1 MSAATP
7 TIEGFRV
14 AFRRPSLTFAEIAW
28 RWVPGSTAVVLFLF
42 YFAEYFGTL
51 PVTRA
56 DSILL
61 STRHPALIARA
72 LTHIFHGSLNRAVLA
87 ALVLAGGVSVLWII
101 AASVG
106 RFATVGA
113 LLAYFHSAA
122 ADDLPTNPDRS
133 GKPRPIGALIRL
145 NFLRVGLM
153 LAMLLAL
160 GGTAIVSGFASSD
173 AHPRP
178 GLAVA
183 LFIPLAGCVCIAGW
197 ALNWWLSL
205 AAVFAVRDDED
216 AVGALA
222 GAVSFVRDR
231 TGSVLALSI
240 WTGLAHC
247 VAFSIATTAASLPL
261 AFVQVAPSRL
271 VVAGIVLMTIAYFA
285 VVDWLY
291 MARLA
296 GFVYLTETPETLLAP
311 TVVPPTSPG
320 IAPRETGIDRDE
332 PILSDLPN
340 LAAQS

>member
-42 YFAEYFGTL
+42 YFTEYFGTL

-61 STRHPALIARA
+61 STRHPALIAQA
-72 LTHIFHGSLNRAVLA
+72 IAHIFHGSLNRAVLA

-113 LLAYFHSAA
+113 LFAYFHSAA
-122 ADDLPTNPDRS
+122 ADERSTNPDRS
-133 GKPRPIGALIRL
+133 GKPLPIGALIRL
-145 NFLRVGLM
+145 NFLRVALM
-153 LAMLLAL
+153 LAMLLAV
-160 GGTAIVSGFASSD
+160 GGTAILSGFVSSD

-178 GLAVA
+178 GFAVA
-183 LFIPLAGCVCIAGW
+183 LFIPLSGCVCIAGW

-216 AVGALA
+216 ALGALS
-222 GAVSFVRDR
+222 GAVRLVRDR
-231 TGSVLALSI
+231 RGSVLAVSL

-247 VAFSIATTAASLPL
+247 VAFSMATTAASLPL
-261 AFVQVAPSRL
+261 AVVQVAPSRL
-271 VVAGIVLMTIAYFA
+271 VVAGIVLVTLAYFA

-296 GFVYLTETPETLLAP
+296 GFVYLTETPERLLAP
-311 TVVPPTSPG
+311 TVVPPTLPAT
-320 IAPRETGIDRDE
+320 APRDTGIDRDE
-332 PILSDLPN
+332 LILSDLQN

>member
-1 MSAATP
+1 MSAASP

-28 RWVPGSTAVVLFLF
+28 RWVPGSTAVILFFF
-42 YFAEYFGTL
+42 YLVEYFGTL

-56 DSILL
+56 DSVLL
-61 STRHPALIARA
+61 STRQPALIARA
-72 LTHIFHGSLNRAVLA
+72 FAHIFQGSLNRAVLA
-87 ALVLAGGVSVLWII
+87 ALVLAVGVSVLWII
-101 AASVG
+101 AASLG

-113 LLAYFHSAA
+113 LLTYFHSAA
-122 ADDLPTNPDRS
+122 ADDLLANTDGS
-133 GKPRPIGALIRL
+133 GKPRPIGALIGL
-145 NFLRVGLM
+145 NFLRVALM
-153 LAMLLAL
+153 LAILLAL
-160 GGTAIVSGFASSD
+160 GGTAILSGLVSSE

-183 LFIPLAGCVCIAGW
+183 LFVPLAGCVAMAGW

-216 AVGALA
+216 ALGALS
-222 GAVSFVRDR
+222 GAVGFVRDR
-231 TGSVLALSI
+231 SGSVLAVST
-240 WTGLAHC
+240 WTGLAHL
-247 VAFSIATTAASLPL
+247 VAFSMATTAASLPL
-261 AFVQVAPSRL
+261 AVIQVAPSRL
-271 VVAGIVLMTIAYFA
+271 VIAGILLLTLAYLV

-296 GFVYLTETPETLLAP
+296 GFVYLTETPNMLLAP
-311 TVVPPTSPG
+311 PLAPPTLPST
-320 IAPRETGIDRDE
+320 APPEATIDRDE